1 MFPSFLDQFTTHNN
15 TPTIQ
20 SLTSNVCANVD
31 NAAGRIDNSTI
42 ITSADTPPMKSIN
55 IKFKK
60 GPLYIYEKRWYFRLV
75 SKKDGE
81 FNRARALMDDYELNM
96 IAQHLVVCYT
106 PGVIPG
112 QHKPYLNEK
121 GEYGRI
127 YAFFESYLEFYQY
140 MQKIPLEQRAFYE
153 IVFGEL
159 PQKPHFDIDV
169 GADNLAKYYP
179 NENIDSVAEL
189 LREAV
194 MLGCLQVL
202 TDLHVDTN
210 ICRDLLLYS
219 SHGSNKR
226 SWHILI
232 NNKCHDGNK
241 EARAFY
247 EAVLVKVR
255 VLTNGKYMQS
265 EFIDPGVYSPRQQF
279 RLIGSQKPGT
289 NRPKIFCE
297 QFVLSGMRYSHI
309 YNEDVSE
316 LQIKKLT
323 VIYESLIGFTTG
335 CSYLP
340 SLLPER
346 SGNTTNLGDLPNLET
361 CVIDQCMEMLK
372 RKMTHCP
379 FTVKN
384 IQGHLIMLKRN
395 AKSHCPIC
403 NRDHQAENPYMF
415 IIGGKVYWDCRR
427 SEGDAT
433 KLLLGYLAM
442 SVDELMV
449 SGYNGEAIEGIDNTI
464 EDTVEEQ
471 QNLLMFGDYK
481 LEEPTQSVQSPVTT
495 AQAVEIKEPTPQLTP
510 QEQMRAAMDNVN
522 IPTTQRMQNI
532 EAMTK
537 QIVKTAA
544 TKKYMKSQPEDLLGV
559 RSLSSVAAEMSWSP
573 GLK

>member
-1 MFPSFLDQFTTHNN
+1 MFPSFLDQFTTHATTQNL
-15 TPTIQ
+15 P
-20 SLTSNVCANVD
+20 SNGCATVD
-31 NAAGRIDNSTI
+31 NPAGRIDNSMLLP
-42 ITSADTPPMKSIN
+42 SVDTAPMKSVN

-75 SKKDGE
+75 PKKDGE

-96 IAQHLVVCYT
+96 IAQHLVICYT

-127 YAFFESYLEFYQY
+127 YAFFDSYLEFYQY
-140 MQKIPLEQRAFYE
+140 MQKIPFEQRAFYE

-179 NENIDSVAEL
+179 DENIDSVAEL

-202 TDLHVDTN
+202 ADLHIESN
-210 ICRDLLLYS
+210 ISRDLLLYS

-297 QFVLSGMRYSHI
+297 QFVLSGIRYSHI

-316 LQIKKLT
+316 LHIKKLT

-346 SGNTTNLGDLPNLET
+346 SGNSTSLGDLPNLET
-361 CVIDQCMEMLK
+361 RIVDQCMEMLR

-379 FTVKN
+379 FTIKN

-395 AKSHCPIC
+395 AKSYCPIC
-403 NRDHQAENPYMF
+403 NREHQTENPYMF
-415 IIGGKVYWDCRR
+415 ILGGKVYWDCRR
-427 SEGDAT
+427 SDGDAT

-442 SVDELMV
+442 TVDELII
-449 SGYNGEAIEGIDNTI
+449 SGYNGEAIDNTI
-464 EDTVEEQ
+464 EDTVEDQ

-481 LEEPTQSVQSPVTT
+481 LEEPIQSTQPVQLSLTIPL
-495 AQAVEIKEPTPQLTP
+495 IKQPTQPTPQD
-510 QEQMRAAMDNVN
+510 QMKAAMSTVN
-522 IPTTQRMQNI
+522 IPASQRMQNI
-532 EAMTK
+532 ETMTK
-537 QIVKTAA
+537 QIVKDTA
-544 TKKYMKSQPEDLLGV
+544 TKKYMKSQAEDLLGV